1 MWECRLECKMK
12 VNAKINKSMYQVS
25 SKWCFENNY
34 RSTKVL
40 PSLNILALVT
50 FHLSDKLL
58 IMSSIPLPW
67 ISNIIVYVTISCN
80 KPPTLLLGPLV
91 FIP

>member
-1 MWECRLECKMK
+1 MK

-50 FHLSDKLL
+50 FHLSDKFAYHVLYSAA
-58 IMSSIPLPW
+58 MDQ
-67 ISNIIVYVTISCN
+67 
-80 KPPTLLLGPLV
+80 
-91 FIP
+91 